1 MKSKSK
7 KPVRHS
13 RFALQH
19 NLDRIAALEK
29 ENAQLRNRLVVV
41 SASAAM
47 YLDQLLIASGV
58 DTGGLDG

>member
-1 MKSKSK
+1 MRRQRKQAPK
-7 KPVRHS
+7 RS

-29 ENAQLRNRLVVV
+29 ENAQLRNRLVTV

-47 YLDQLLIASGV
+47 YLDQLLIASDV
-58 DTGGLDG
+58 DTGGFD